1 MLVLLT
7 SFLCCAV
14 QLCIKIAGTM
24 QFRPLECHVVG
35 VAARL
40 FPGFVLL
47 FAVGATCVQA
57 AAQSAPSDARV
68 QKLYQEAKAAE
79 ALGDAKSAV
88 AKYQEMLA
96 IAPRLGAAYNN
107 LGALYLRTGDYAKA
121 ADTLKKGLK
130 VNPAMP
136 SASALLGIALF
147 QMGDYEGAKPPLE
160 TALRANPKDGNA
172 ELMLAKSLMHLQELE
187 PAAAHLEQLAQRE
200 PNNSEAFYL
209 LGQVH
214 MKLSEKA
221 LARLNQIDPNSVY
234 VHEVS
239 GDVMASM
246 KNWDGALVEYK
257 KAVEIAP
264 QQAGTHYK
272 LGDAY
277 WNLNQWNSATEQFNT
292 ELADDPNNCMARWKL
307 GNILL
312 QQRTQ
317 PEAALDDVNDAIA
330 LCPKLM
336 QARVDRARALVMLNR
351 HAEALPDLT
360 AAAQADPQEASIHF
374 LLGQVYRAL
383 GRQQEAQAEMKIFG
397 SLEESSRAAAAEKA
411 KQVLESK
418 ENAH

>member
-1 MLVLLT
+1 MRFRCLK
-7 SFLCCAV
+7 FIAV
-14 QLCIKIAGTM
+14 AL
-24 QFRPLECHVVG
+24 
-35 VAARL
+35 AARRSL
-40 FPGFVLL
+40 LL
-47 FAVGATCVQA
+47 FLFISFA
-57 AAQSAPSDARV
+57 ALVPASAQSAPSDARV

-79 ALGDAKSAV
+79 AEGNAQIAV

-107 LGALYLRTGDYAKA
+107 LGALYLRTGDYPKA
-121 ADTLKKGLK
+121 AETLKRGLK
-130 VNPAMP
+130 VDPAMP

-147 QMGDYEGAKPPLE
+147 QMGDYDEARKPLE
-160 TALRANPKDGNA
+160 AALRANPKDGNA
-172 ELMLAKSLMHLQELE
+172 ELMLAKDFMHLQELE
-187 PAAAHLEQLAQRE
+187 PAATHLEQLAQRE
-200 PNNSEAFYL
+200 PNNSEVFYL

-221 LARLNQIDPNSVY
+221 LARLNEIDPNSVY

-239 GDVMASM
+239 GDLMASM

-257 KAVEIAP
+257 KAVEVAP

-277 WNLNQWNSATEQFNT
+277 WNLNQWDAATQEFKA
-292 ELADDPNNCMARWKL
+292 ELTNDPSNCMARWKL

-312 QQRTQ
+312 QQRVQ
-317 PEAALDDVNDAIA
+317 PEVALDDVNHAIT

-351 HAEALPDLT
+351 QSEALPDLT
-360 AAAQADPQEASIHF
+360 TAEQADPQEPSIHF

-383 GRQQEAQAEMKIFG
+383 GRQQEAQSEMKIFG

-411 KQVLESK
+411 KQVLETK